1 MKDKTKIWLLSTI
14 LLVGCAL
21 LVFGIGR
28 MIYKDPVR
36 TLAKEGTDAISEE
49 VTMEISNEGPEL
61 IDIGEKEV
69 EVTVMDASGL
79 EISDVI
85 PAEDEQK
92 IQDDAVVPNP
102 PEETPE
108 LKDGEDPTNPDKV
121 PEYKDQIPEKKP
133 GESPTI
139 TVPDNNKGH
148 EGEIYVEGF
157 GWIKYNGQ
165 PNETIYAPEMY
176 LSGEKVG
183 DM

>member
-28 MIYKDPVR
+28 MLYKDPVR
-36 TLAKEGTDAISEE
+36 TLAKEGTDAASEE
-49 VTMEISNEGPEL
+49 VTTENSNEGPEL
-61 IDIGEKEV
+61 IEIGEKDV
-69 EVTVMDASGL
+69 EVTVMDTSGL

-85 PAEDEQK
+85 PTEDEQK
-92 IQDDAVVPNP
+92 IQDDAVIPDP

-108 LKDGEDPTNPDKV
+108 LKDGEDPTNRDKV
-121 PEYKDQIPEKKP
+121 PEYKDQTPEKKP
-133 GESPTI
+133 GESPTV
-139 TVPDNNKGH
+139 TVPKTNDGHKGQ
-148 EGEIYVEGF
+148 IYVEGF
-157 GWIKYNGQ
+157 GWIEDKNE
-165 PNETIYAPEMY
+165 PNVVIYDPEMY

>member
-21 LVFGIGR
+21 LIFGIGR
-28 MIYKDPVR
+28 MLYKDPVR
-36 TLAKEGTDAISEE
+36 TLAKEGTDAASDE
-49 VTMEISNEGPEL
+49 VTTENSNEGPEL
-61 IDIGEKEV
+61 IEIGEKDV
-69 EVTVMDASGL
+69 EVTVMNASGL

-85 PAEDEQK
+85 PTEDEQK
-92 IQDDAVVPNP
+92 IQDDAVIPDP

-108 LKDGEDPTNPDKV
+108 LKDGEDPTNREKT
-121 PEYKDQIPEKKP
+121 PEYKEQTPEKKP
-133 GESPTI
+133 DESPTV
-139 TVPDNNKGH
+139 TVPENNKGH

>member
-28 MIYKDPVR
+28 MLYKDPVR
-36 TLAKEGTDAISEE
+36 TLAKEGTDATSEE
-49 VTMEISNEGPEL
+49 VTTEISNEDPEL
-61 IDIGEKEV
+61 IEISEKDV

-92 IQDDAVVPNP
+92 IQDDAVIPDP

-108 LKDGEDPTNPDKV
+108 LKDGEDPTNREKA
-121 PEYKDQIPEKKP
+121 PEYKEQTPERKP
-133 GESPTI
+133 DESPTV
-139 TVPDNNKGH
+139 TVPEDNNGH
-148 EGEIYVEGF
+148 EGEVYVEGF
-157 GWIKYNGQ
+157 GWIKDNGI
-165 PNETIYAPEMY
+165 PNKIIYAPEMY

>member
-28 MIYKDPVR
+28 MLYKDPVR
-36 TLAKEGTDAISEE
+36 TLAKEGTDATSEE
-49 VTMEISNEGPEL
+49 VTTEISNEDPEL
-61 IDIGEKEV
+61 IEISEKDV

-92 IQDDAVVPNP
+92 IQDDAVIPDP

-108 LKDGEDPTNPDKV
+108 LKDGEDPTNREKA
-121 PEYKDQIPEKKP
+121 PEYKEQTPERKP
-133 GESPTI
+133 DESPI
-139 TVPDNNKGH
+139 VTVPEDNNGH
-148 EGEIYVEGF
+148 EGEVYVEGF
-157 GWIKYNGQ
+157 GWIKDSGI
-165 PNETIYAPEMY
+165 PNKIIYAPEMY

>member
-21 LVFGIGR
+21 LIFGIGR
-28 MIYKDPVR
+28 MLYKDPVR
-36 TLAKEGTDAISEE
+36 TLAKEGTDAASEE
-49 VTMEISNEGPEL
+49 VTTDNSNEGPEL
-61 IDIGEKEV
+61 IEIGEEDV

-85 PAEDEQK
+85 QAEDEQK
-92 IQDDAVVPNP
+92 IQEDAVIPDP
-102 PEETPE
+102 PEETTE